1 MTLNIAQTPG
11 GPSAYGLYC
20 DQVELTSPSGTTSI
34 LLHAANGFGN
44 ATVVNAAILSNAFY
58 GEPIKGTWTL
68 TLYDYCTASESYATE
83 LSTSA
88 PQTLTFT
95 GH

>member
-1 MTLNIAQTPG
+1 MGAQWR
-11 GPSAYGLYC
+11 AV
-20 DQVELTSPSGTTSI
+20 DV

-44 ATVVNAAILSNAFY
+44 TSVVNAAILSNAFY
-58 GEPIKGTWTL
+58 GEPINGTWTL
-68 TLYDYCTASESYATE
+68 TLYDYCTASGTSTE
-83 LSTSA
+83 LSTTA